1 MSKVGTNLLADGDR
15 YEKTRRVSRYNLFW
29 DQRDNKCTMLTFNQ
43 APAKYHYIFNELK
56 EAYLAIR
63 SGMHALEELWIFLL
77 ESVYGQ
83 ISHGFLIFE
92 DQHKLLFRQEVLEHR
107 YISVLLKDI

>member
-1 MSKVGTNLLADGDR
+1 M
-15 YEKTRRVSRYNLFW
+15 
-29 DQRDNKCTMLTFNQ
+29 Q
-43 APAKYHYIFNELK
+43 
-56 EAYLAIR
+56 
-63 SGMHALEELWIFLL
+63 ALEELWIFLL

-107 YISVLLKDI
+107 YTSVLLKDI